1 MDIVVGEEL
10 CVVASCMGSGVVML
24 KHSSRGSQKWDDV
37 WLQDFSNIP
46 LCIQGSVD
54 MHQGASGGA
63 DHTPHHLTSTGADGS
78 PETDCKV
85 FKLINSGMQFLANG
99 LVRHAAYTRQCRDG

>member
-37 WLQDFSNIP
+37 WLQDFSNVS
-46 LCIQGSVD
+46 LCVQGSLD
-54 MHQGASGGA
+54 MHQGLSSRGA
-63 DHTPHHLTSTGADGS
+63 DCTIHPHHNVEVSHPHS
-78 PETDCKV
+78 
-85 FKLINSGMQFLANG
+85 S
-99 LVRHAAYTRQCRDG
+99 RDTAR